1 MRDDHPPCA
10 GRRHYGL
17 LVGLIVV
24 RLGRFFSVIKMTHVV
39 RTAQW
44 RRFLLMFLFTGACV
58 SGYPPASYHPTRNGS
73 LPLPHSPVDPFR
85 RTDGATPKQSRRTT
99 RGAGT
104 CSLLILAPT
113 GVGQIHSPARA
124 RPAPPPSQTAP
135 EPPAPWGIPPPPP
148 AAQPPPEPPA
158 PPVSLT
164 HSGAC
169 PKRSAPPGR
178 LAHHARCPPMPCRP
192 PRSSRRA
199 RSPPVDLGSSFTPP
213 RPRAWTPPVVLS
225 PALTPVPTRCL
236 CRLPSFLRRGLSPS
250 PPAHVARPPLP
261 RLP

>member
-44 RRFLLMFLFTGACV
+44 RRFLLMTFLTGGCV
-58 SGYPPASYHPTRNGS
+58 GGYPPVSYHPSRNGS
-73 LPLPHSPVDPFR
+73 LPPSHPSVDPYR
-85 RTDGATPKQSRRTT
+85 RTDGATHKQSRK
-99 RGAGT
+99 AH
-104 CSLLILAPT
+104 LLPLAPT
-113 GVGQIHSPARA
+113 GVWRIHSPAWASPA
-124 RPAPPPSQTAP
+124 RSPGQPAP

-148 AAQPPPEPPA
+148 AAQPPPEPQA